1 MAFTKAMSENK
12 LDLLEI
18 LNKGSQI
25 DRALREAMDFCIDRR
40 IDMLEII
47 PGLACAPAALT
58 ETRSGK
64 Q

>member
-25 DRALREAMDFCIDRR
+25 DQALNEAMKFDRPPHR
-40 IDMLEII
+40 HAGDHPRPRL
-47 PGLACAPAALT
+47 
-58 ETRSGK
+58 RSSRTD
-64 Q
+64 

>member
-47 PGLACAPAALT
+47 PGLASAPAALT